1 MSTTHG
7 AVKTRC
13 HEDTTDDVYLVGAG
27 CVVCAQVRMGLGSG
41 SKVWNPGT
49 WIRCVL
55 HSGKAR
61 LTMSGYLNEILMTSG
76 VTGTART
83 PATDTLFEADATK
96 LVSED
101 VRVWFHRV
109 VAQVLYLAN
118 RTRETLTWQPE

>member
-55 HSGKAR
+55 QR
-61 LTMSGYLNEILMTSG
+61 Q
-76 VTGTART
+76 GTWR
-83 PATDTLFEADATK
+83 EAACVLSIPCT
-96 LVSED
+96 
-101 VRVWFHRV
+101 HRDKS
-109 VAQVLYLAN
+109 
-118 RTRETLTWQPE
+118 